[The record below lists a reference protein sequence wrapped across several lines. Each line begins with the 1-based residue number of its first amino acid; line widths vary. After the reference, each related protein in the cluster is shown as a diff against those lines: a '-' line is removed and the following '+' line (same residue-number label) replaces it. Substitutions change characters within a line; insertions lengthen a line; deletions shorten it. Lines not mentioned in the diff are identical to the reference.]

1 MLQPDVNGTANRE
14 IYYHETSHDSSRPW
28 WDIGQF
34 ITGPVKFGK
43 WDGVFVSIIINIF
56 GAVLF
61 LQGGT
66 VVGVSGLLVSLFI
79 CILIIW
85 MGLAAGCSAIGIC
98 ERTEMSSGGVYALLT
113 RVLGG
118 KVGAS
123 VGLIF
128 AFGLCCT
135 AALYATSFATA
146 VLDIDMEEDANGR
159 WKVAGLA
166 IGVLILLLL
175 INLAGVEWVIRFQI
189 ILAIV
194 LAVCAFDFLLGP
206 GRKYKRKSEY

>member
-1 MLQPDVNGTANRE
+1 
-14 IYYHETSHDSSRPW
+14 
-28 WDIGQF
+28 
-34 ITGPVKFGK
+34 
-43 WDGVFVSIIINIF
+43 
-56 GAVLF
+56 
-61 LQGGT
+61 
-66 VVGVSGLLVSLFI
+66 
-79 CILIIW
+79 
-85 MGLAAGCSAIGIC
+85 
-98 ERTEMSSGGVYALLT
+98 MSSGGVYALLT

-206 GRKYKRKSEY
+206 GRKYKSKTGH